1 MLDPNGPLPP
11 AVYWRRRVVAIV
23 AVLLAVVLLG
33 WGAVVLLSGS
43 GPQPQ
48 AAPPPG
54 PPVAIAAD
62 EPPQQCPDEVI
73 RVVAEVPRPE
83 FRVGERVPMSIVI
96 TNAGDRPCV
105 RDTNRTLRELTVTS
119 QSGKHVWSSN
129 DCYAESTNEQ
139 PLLQPGQS
147 VRNDVEWS
155 GLTSTPDC
163 GPDQTKAAEGQYRVV
178 ARLASL
184 NSSPVEFRLVP

>member
-1 MLDPNGPLPP
+1 MLDPNGPLSP
-11 AVYWRRRVVAIV
+11 AVYWRRRAVAI
-23 AVLLAVVLLG
+23 AAALLAFVLLVWGAIALLG
-33 WGAVVLLSGS
+33 GS
-43 GPQPQ
+43 EPRPQ
-48 AAPPPG
+48 AAP

-62 EPPQQCPDEVI
+62 EPPPQCPDDAI
-73 RVVAEVPRPE
+73 RVVAELPRPE
-83 FRVGERVPMSIVI
+83 FKAGDRVPMSIVI

-119 QSGKHVWSSN
+119 QAGKHVWSSN

-155 GLTSTPDC
+155 GLTSTQDC
-163 GPDQTKAAEGQYRVV
+163 APDQPKAPEGQYQVV
-178 ARLASL
+178 AKLASL
-184 NSSPVEFRLVP
+184 NSAPAEFRLTP

>member
-11 AVYWRRRVVAIV
+11 AVYWRRRVVAIA
-23 AVLLAVVLLG
+23 AVLLAVALVA
-33 WGAVVLLSGS
+33 WGAVVLASGS
-43 GPQPQ
+43 TPQPQ
-48 AAPPPG
+48 AAPPA

-62 EPPQQCPDEVI
+62 EPPPQCPDEAV
-73 RVVAEVPRPE
+73 RVVAEVARPE
-83 FRVGERVPMSIVI
+83 FRAGDKVPMSIVI

-105 RDTNRTLRELTVTS
+105 RDTNRMLRELTVTS
-119 QSGKHVWSSN
+119 QAGKHVWSSN
-129 DCYAESTNEQ
+129 DCYAESTNER

-163 GPDQTKAAEGQYRVV
+163 GPEQTKATEGLYRLV

-184 NSSPVEFRLVP
+184 NSAPVEFRLTP